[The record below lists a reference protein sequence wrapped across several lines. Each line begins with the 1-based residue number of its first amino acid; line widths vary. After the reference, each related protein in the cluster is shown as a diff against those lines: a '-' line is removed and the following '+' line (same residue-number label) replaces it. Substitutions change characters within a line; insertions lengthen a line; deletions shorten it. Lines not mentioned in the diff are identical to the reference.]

1 MDSKVTQVD
10 KGQMKRSLGVGDLF
24 AIGYGDLGSSIYY
37 ALGITAMY
45 ALGATPIALLI
56 AGLVFVCTALTYA
69 EMSSVM
75 QEAGGSASFS
85 RKAFND
91 LVSFIAG
98 WALLLDYIVTIS
110 VSAYSVGPYLA
121 FFFPMLKLVSIKI
134 SFSIVL
140 IILMIFLNIRGNK
153 QSTRISLILTALTIV
168 TQLVIVIIGI
178 CTIVSIPDF
187 ISHLKI
193 NGPDRLWSPTW
204 EGFLY
209 GVVMAMVAYTGIE
222 SMAQL
227 SAEAKNPKKT
237 VPKAIMLAMGLL
249 LVMYAG
255 IALTAL
261 AAVSPQE
268 LSTTFQEDPI
278 AGIVAALPIG
288 KAILGP
294 WVGLLAAIILMVA
307 ANAGLIGAS
316 RLSFNMGEHFQL
328 PRTFYNLHK
337 KFKTPYVSLA
347 IFGILGSL
355 VIVWSGGSLNA
366 LAELYSFGAML
377 AFFCAHV
384 SLIVHRF
391 KFPDVER
398 PFKAP
403 LNITI
408 KGKSLSITAIIG
420 AIMTMSVWLLVI
432 ITKPNGRNFGILW
445 LIIGLAMYFVYRKQH
460 KISPIGQ
467 IEIEKIKVPDYKELS
482 VKKVLLLTR
491 GNLVSD
497 TLVIGC
503 NLAKKFGAEISLV
516 QILEVPYMMPINT
529 SFLTQEAYAEAAL
542 KKAKAFAL
550 EKGVRMDIRLI
561 RSRSITKAV
570 SELVEKEGYDL
581 LILGSRSLQS
591 VGPVTEKILSTV
603 KCRVWVCRPGE
614 NDGMDDKS
622 SIV

>member
-1 MDSKVTQVD
+1 MDSKITQVD

-37 ALGITAMY
+37 ALGITALY
-45 ALGATPIALLI
+45 ALGATPIALMI

-75 QEAGGSASFS
+75 QEAGGSAAFS
-85 RKAFND
+85 RKTFND
-91 LVSFIAG
+91 LISFIAG

-121 FFFPMLKLVSIKI
+121 FFFPMLKLVTIKI
-134 SFSIVL
+134 GFSIIL
-140 IILMIFLNIRGNK
+140 IILMSYLNIRGNK

-168 TQLVIVIIGI
+168 TQLVIIAIGLW
-178 CTIVSIPDF
+178 TIVSIPEF
-187 ISHLKI
+187 IQHLKI
-193 NGPDRLWSPTW
+193 NGPDKLWSPTW

-209 GVVMAMVAYTGIE
+209 GVVMAMVAFTGIE

-227 SAEAKNPKKT
+227 SSEAKNPKKT
-237 VPKAIMLAMGLL
+237 VPRAIMLAMGLL

-255 IALTAL
+255 IAITAL
-261 AAVSPQE
+261 SAVTPQE
-268 LSTTFQEDPI
+268 LSTTYQEDPI

-288 KAILGP
+288 SAVLGP
-294 WVGLLAAIILMVA
+294 WVGILAAVLLIVA
-307 ANAGLIGAS
+307 SNAGLIGAS

-337 KFKTPYVSLA
+337 KFKTPYVSLM
-347 IFGILGSL
+347 IFGVLSSL
-355 VIVWSGGSLNA
+355 VIVWSEGSLNA

-377 AFFCAHV
+377 AFFCAHI

-391 KFPDVER
+391 RFPDMER

-408 KGKSLSITAIIG
+408 RGKSLSITAVIG
-420 AIMTMSVWLLVI
+420 ATMTLAVWLLVI

-445 LIIGLAMYFVYRKQH
+445 LIVGLAMYFVYRKQH

-467 IEIEKIKVPDYKELS
+467 LEIEKIKVQEYKELS
-482 VKKVLLLTR
+482 VKKVLLLTK
-491 GNLVSD
+491 GNIVSD

-516 QILEVPYMMPINT
+516 HIVEVPYMLPINT
-529 SFLTQEAYAEAAL
+529 AFREEEVYSEASL
-542 KKAKAFAL
+542 NRAKAIAL
-550 EKGVRMDIRLI
+550 EKGVKMNIQMI

-570 SELVEKEGYDL
+570 NELVEKEGYDL
-581 LILGSRSLQS
+581 LIIGSRSLHS
-591 VGPVTEKILSTV
+591 LGPVTEKILSTV

-614 NDGMDDKS
+614 LDGIEDKS